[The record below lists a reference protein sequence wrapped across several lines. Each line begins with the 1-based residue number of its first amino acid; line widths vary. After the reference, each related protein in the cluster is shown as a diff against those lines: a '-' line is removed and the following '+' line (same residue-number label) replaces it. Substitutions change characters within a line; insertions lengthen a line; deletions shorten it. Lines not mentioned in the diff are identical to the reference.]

1 MRGAGHS
8 RVRGLGM
15 GAADAAHWLP
25 CIKRR
30 TGLCELYWDELGED
44 ISVRSDEDYPAVAPI
59 LD

>member
-1 MRGAGHS
+1 MS
-8 RVRGLGM
+8 WVSVRGLGM
-15 GAADAAHWLP
+15 GAADAVHWLS

-44 ISVRSDEDYPAVAPI
+44 ISVRSDEDCPAVAPI